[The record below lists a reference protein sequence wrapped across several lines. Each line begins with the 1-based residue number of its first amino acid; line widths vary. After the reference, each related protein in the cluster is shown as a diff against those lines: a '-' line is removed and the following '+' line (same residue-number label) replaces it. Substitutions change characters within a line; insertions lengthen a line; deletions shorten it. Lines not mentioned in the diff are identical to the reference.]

1 MLKMSFKKLI
11 FHATSSREYKMFL
24 SVSHSVHLSWF
35 FLCQHNF
42 SKTAVQNS
50 KKLCSNDEHNM
61 YICIFAGNSNRI
73 SGNFLVMKD
82 TVQMHIFAKT
92 FDYFFFSWNYA
103 PFDHRNLAKI
113 EYTIETV
120 FQRNSFKPFHKTSCY
135 FIVKVEI
142 LCTCAY
148 CKKS

>member
-1 MLKMSFKKLI
+1 MWPMGLL
-11 FHATSSREYKMFL
+11 
-24 SVSHSVHLSWF
+24 

-82 TVQMHIFAKT
+82 IQCRCTYLQKLLIN
-92 FDYFFFSWNYA
+92 FFFSWNYA

-120 FQRNSFKPFHKTSCY
+120 FQRNSHKPFHKTSCY

-148 CKKS
+148 CKKI